1 MTDEKTDN
9 ELTDIDELL
18 EASPLAEKFVDVSRW
33 IKGKKIHMV
42 ELDAESMLRWT
53 DENNENTDNMKHA
66 GMRLGI
72 ASLVDRGG
80 NRYSPEKQ
88 QELFASFKKHGAAL
102 VNLISREGLDL
113 NGVSKKAREEVK
125 NESSETTPGASLTVL
140 H

>member
-1 MTDEKTDN
+1 MADEKTDN

-18 EASPLAEKFVDVSRW
+18 EASPLSEKFVDVSRW
-33 IKGKKIHMV
+33 IKGKKLHMV

-53 DENNENTDNMKHA
+53 DENNDNPDNMKHA

-72 ASLVDRGG
+72 ASLVDREG
-80 NRYSPEKQ
+80 NRYSVEKQ
-88 QELFASFKKHGAAL
+88 QALLASFKKHGAAL

-125 NESSETTPGASLTVL
+125 NESSETTPGVSPTVL